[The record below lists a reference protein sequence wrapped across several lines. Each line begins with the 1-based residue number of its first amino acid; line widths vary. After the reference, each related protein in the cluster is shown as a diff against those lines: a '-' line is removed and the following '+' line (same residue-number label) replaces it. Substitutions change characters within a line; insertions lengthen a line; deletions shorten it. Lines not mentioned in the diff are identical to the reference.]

1 MKVVNEYPLRR
12 LTEGFTAPT
21 FRRAIALSSRGTTLA
36 LKGRMQPEE
45 RNAHRACL
53 IAILALAVTATAC
66 GTSSPPPA
74 PDADP
79 TGGRLSAFATSVGRD
94 VAAASDAVMSKLG
107 FDSGAGAAKTEEATT
122 NAARPATPHATR
134 RRARRATRLE
144 RPAAT
149 ATDVVPPPAPI
160 PAVPPIGIT
169 EAAAAPAIHEPVA
182 SDDSIF
188 TVADLGVTR
197 PNLRESQVPCRS
209 GLAMCLASADTLEDS
224 SISRSKPMAS
234 DAATDSLYMDDRAIS
249 QQGDVERIRFLSAP
263 EDGGRTG

>member
-1 MKVVNEYPLRR
+1 
-12 LTEGFTAPT
+12 
-21 FRRAIALSSRGTTLA
+21 
-36 LKGRMQPEE
+36 MQPEE

-122 NAARPATPHATR
+122 NAAAPATPHATR

-144 RPAAT
+144 APAAT
-149 ATDVVPPPAPI
+149 AMDVVPPPAPI
-160 PAVPPIGIT
+160 PAVPPIEIT

-182 SDDSIF
+182 LVDDSIF
-188 TVADLGVTR
+188 TVADLGVNR
-197 PNLRESQVPCRS
+197 PNLRESQVPWQWPRDVS
-209 GLAMCLASADTLEDS
+209 RTDTLE
-224 SISRSKPMAS
+224 I
-234 DAATDSLYMDDRAIS
+234 LIS

-263 EDGGRTG
+263 RRMVDVMSLSAAKMWKFDPALKDGAPVRYRLVLTADATASRP